1 METCDQGHRGTRQF
15 QSECVARRQRT
26 HTKKQHGFIEGRK
39 STGCTTMSGVDV
51 ARSRVHASA
60 AQERANQRDLEKI
73 LLLHRRESVGHAKAT
88 VHFPC
93 FG

>member
-1 METCDQGHRGTRQF
+1 MY
-15 QSECVARRQRT
+15 
-26 HTKKQHGFIEGRK
+26 
-39 STGCTTMSGVDV
+39 TTMSGVDV
-51 ARSRVHASA
+51 ARNRVHASE

-88 VHFPC
+88 VHIPC